1 LVLDTILAFDTLFPA
16 TVAKVLFP
24 NVYDQL
30 LAGTI
35 KPFWHDKEGVVQ
47 AMLVLVAVGN
57 SHPPSLTD
65 GGERDPRATNALE
78 RAFDLN
84 LKRLDGELHALRRH
98 S

>member
-1 LVLDTILAFDTLFPA
+1 M
-16 TVAKVLFP
+16 
-24 NVYDQL
+24 
-30 LAGTI
+30 
-35 KPFWHDKEGVVQ
+35 Q

-57 SHPPSLTD
+57 SHPRSLTD
-65 GGERDPRATNALE
+65 GGERNPRATYALE